1 MKLVSRTFLRRAF
14 GRRLAVR
21 LLQFRLPSLNETQR
35 FLLLSMLIGSFSG
48 LVVVCFHIAIE
59 TANWRL
65 LGVFGESSWYS
76 RVITPAF
83 GAFAAFLLVKHVFP
97 RARGSG
103 VNYTKAALYV
113 SDGHVPFSTVVGK
126 FTACSLSIGSGNPL
140 GPEDPALQ
148 MGSGIASL
156 FGRLFKLRREISRLI
171 APVGAAAGIAAAFNT
186 PITAVLF
193 VIEEVLAGW
202 NAGVLGSIVL
212 SAVSAV
218 VVSRLFLGNEPLFSV
233 PEFQLTHPSELLV
246 YAVIGVVGGL
256 LSVLFVRLISYI
268 HHVQP
273 ALPTSVLRYR
283 PLLAGLIVGFAGL
296 LVPEVLGAGYETI
309 DSALHEQFLWG
320 ELLSMASV
328 KMLLTL
334 ICFSAGVP
342 GGMFAPTL
350 FTGAMAGG
358 GIGALASQFWP
369 FPTSS
374 PSAYVLVGMG
384 TYFAGVFRA
393 PMTSI
398 FMVFEVSANYVIIL
412 PVMIANTVAYLI
424 SRQLQPRPFF
434 AVIAEQEGM
443 NLPSVEQQR
452 ESSVLI
458 VENAMNRDVPP
469 VIRYDRSVRSVYE
482 QIARDDHRDYLVG
495 LPDDKWAY
503 LRQEQVEGLVQA
515 GKSEQTLSN
524 ALVLPPLPPVY
535 RDYSLDTAMR
545 LLARHPLLVVP
556 SRADSRQLLG
566 VLTLAD
572 VHRAY
577 GIPADGAGRDGDP
590 LAPVT
595 SAE

>member
-1 MKLVSRTFLRRAF
+1 M
-14 GRRLAVR
+14 R
-21 LLQFRLPSLNETQR
+21 LLQFRLPRLNETQR
-35 FLLLSMLIGSFSG
+35 FLLLSMLIGTFSG

-59 TANWRL
+59 TANWKL

-76 RVITPAF
+76 RVMTPAF
-83 GAFAAFLLVKHVFP
+83 GALAAYLLVKYAFP
-97 RARGSG
+97 KARGSG

-113 SDGHVPFSTVVGK
+113 SDGYVPFSTVVGK
-126 FTACSLSIGSGNPL
+126 FSACSLSIGSGNPM

-156 FGRLFKLRREISRLI
+156 LGRLFRLRREVSRLI

-218 VVSRLFLGNEPLFSV
+218 VVSRFFLGNEPLFSV
-233 PEFQLTHPSELLV
+233 PEFQLTHSSELIV
-246 YAVIGVVGGL
+246 YAAIGVVGGL
-256 LSVLFVRLISYI
+256 LSVLFVRLISYM
-268 HHVQP
+268 HHLQP
-273 ALPTSVLRYR
+273 SLPKWVRQSR
-283 PLLAGLIVGFAGL
+283 PLLAGAIVGFAGL
-296 LVPEVLGAGYETI
+296 AVPEVLGAGYETI
-309 DSALHEQFLWG
+309 DSALHEQFLWS

-334 ICFSAGVP
+334 LCFSAGVP

-358 GIGALASQFWP
+358 GIGAVASQFWP

-412 PVMIANTVAYLI
+412 PVMIANTIAYLI

-452 ESSVLI
+452 ESSVLM
-458 VENAMNRDVPP
+458 VENAMNRYAPP
-469 VIRYDRSVRSVYE
+469 IVRFDRTVSSVLE
-482 QIARDDHRDYLVG
+482 QLSEDGHRHCLVSLPEGRWSIVTIEEIEALARNGKGD
-495 LPDDKWAY
+495 
-503 LRQEQVEGLVQA
+503 QA
-515 GKSEQTLSN
+515 LSN
-524 ALVLPPLPPVY
+524 ALALAPLPHVY
-535 RDYSLDTAMR
+535 RDYSLDTALR

-556 SRADSRQLLG
+556 SRADPSQLLG

-572 VHRAY
+572 VHKAY
-577 GIPADGAGRDGDP
+577 GISPERASMDGTGGGG
-590 LAPVT
+590 VT
-595 SAE
+595 SSK